1 MIQIQAMLSEFR
13 SLADRTLKFSV
24 HTQELPSKTKAELF
38 ELEHQFGYLVFKP
51 SLIAEEELKDL
62 PETIDPDFKSIKSA
76 SQRLQAVI
84 AVYLKKWGEQNNKT
98 ITSTQI
104 RHTYEKVMEEKI
116 EEYKRK
122 IDELS
127 PSENRRA

>member
-1 MIQIQAMLSEFR
+1 MLSEFR

-24 HTQELPSKTKAELF
+24 HTQELPSETKAELF

-62 PETIDPDFKSIKSA
+62 PEMIDPDFKSIKSA

-116 EEYKRK
+116 EEYKGK